1 MNKYITMLIGA
12 LVTMLSFSSCTDQ
25 DDIEIAFQHKI
36 TLSAEN
42 IFKSFYPEKSSDEF
56 EQLRDCKLNLIS
68 LVYNTK
74 TGEKVA
80 EEDGTY
86 SQLSNSLVHD
96 FSLPNGEYTL
106 ISVAR
111 FEGDEFHN
119 WTITGTEKLSTF
131 KIVESDLPDAINH
144 PDISMFETLGFDIK
158 QVKVDSKPLTQFIE
172 ISPITALCQIEY
184 HHAKILHRFDGSYMF
199 TNELNRF
206 YGRLDAALIVQPN
219 FCQTLSID
227 SDGIT
232 PIFGFISQ
240 ETRYLLS
247 SYTFDYTKS
256 PNAVDFTYRALLPH
270 GNKTFKWYGVLHGAN
285 MLESAT
291 TEQCNGLLN
300 IEAGKQYD
308 ISLFF
313 DILFLHACEH
323 DAELTPEKKVAQ
335 CIPFLDGNYF
345 LPEEEQ

>member
-1 MNKYITMLIGA
+1 MLIGV

-25 DDIEIAFQHKI
+25 DDIDINFQLRV

-42 IFKSFYPEKSSDEF
+42 IFKSFHPEKSADEF
-56 EQLRDCKLNLIS
+56 EKLTDCKLNLVS
-68 LVYNTK
+68 LVYDK
-74 TGEKVA
+74 QTGEKVA
-80 EEDGTY
+80 ESEETY
-86 SQLSNSLVHD
+86 GDLAKSLVHE

-106 ISVAR
+106 ISIAR

-119 WTITGTEKLSTF
+119 WTITGKDKLSTF
-131 KIVESDLPDAINH
+131 KIVESDLPDAISY
-144 PDISMFETLGFDIK
+144 PELSMFETLGFDIK
-158 QVKVDSKPLTQFIE
+158 QIKVESKPISQYIE

-199 TNELNRF
+199 ANQVNRY
-206 YGRLDAALIVQPN
+206 YGALDAALVVQPN

-232 PIFGFISQ
+232 PIFGFLSQ

-247 SYTFDYTKS
+247 SYTFDYTKA
-256 PNAVDFTYRALLPH
+256 PNKVDFTYRALLPH
-270 GNKTFKWYGVLHGAN
+270 GNKTFKWFGVLYGDKDLSN

-313 DILFLHACEH
+313 DIFFLHACEH
-323 DAELTPEKKVAQ
+323 NAELTPEKKVAQ
-335 CIPFLDGNYF
+335 CIPFLDGVDMY
-345 LPEEEQ
+345 PEEEQ